1 MAQLRW
7 KEVSSEIAK
16 KNIEVCKEVVREGNL
31 FCLRRKGKRK
41 VAPAKLQ
48 VRHIYITSPT

>member
-16 KNIEVCKEVVREGNL
+16 KKNIEVLKEVVRNEDNL
-31 FCLRRKGKRK
+31 FVHLYEKINFP
-41 VAPAKLQ
+41 V
-48 VRHIYITSPT
+48 VRIKY

>member
-1 MAQLRW
+1 MAQLRC

-16 KNIEVCKEVVREGNL
+16 KNIEVRKEVVRVDSL

-48 VRHIYITSPT
+48 VRHVC